1 MSSTS
6 TINHADASNLTSD
19 QDWATLNSDGS
30 LPSNFPTSNGD
41 TTIAKMGT
49 PIHTS
54 CCPSG
59 TVEFLSEKKEESA
72 SYEGC
77 CDAVTATLLA
87 MQKKMST
94 HAPKF
99 LLLTGSLR
107 ADSCSRKVAIEVG
120 RVLAS
125 YGADVKLFDA
135 TDLPLF
141 SQDIDPKSNA
151 KAMELRTLTRW
162 CEGMVW
168 ISPEVH
174 GNMSAVFKNQVDW
187 MPLTEGAIRPTHTT
201 TVNNLR
207 VLGRWMR
214 MIVIPNQ
221 SSIPVAYTKF
231 NEDGTL
237 KEGPLRSRVVDVVDE
252 LFRYTLLLRDQQPFL
267 LERYSENTALNAKR
281 HLEETK
287 TVQPEVIKSLVDPII
302 IDVRSEKEVAEEKG
316 GKAIDGSYH
325 VPLNMNN
332 EPQSVHITTS
342 QEFYTKLIEAGIDM
356 KSLSKMD
363 TNFIVHCTK
372 GNTEYTGRCNR
383 GSALLRDLGFVNA
396 HNGGSADE
404 IRLALSN

>member
-1 MSSTS
+1 MG
-6 TINHADASNLTSD
+6 ICRPCLRIK
-19 QDWATLNSDGS
+19 LI
-30 LPSNFPTSNGD
+30 GD
-41 TTIAKMGT
+41 MC
-49 PIHTS
+49 S
-54 CCPSG
+54 Y
-59 TVEFLSEKKEESA
+59 A
-72 SYEGC
+72 SY
-77 CDAVTATLLA
+77 
-87 MQKKMST
+87 
-94 HAPKF
+94 
-99 LLLTGSLR
+99 
-107 ADSCSRKVAIEVG
+107 
-120 RVLAS
+120 
-125 YGADVKLFDA
+125 
-135 TDLPLF
+135 
-141 SQDIDPKSNA
+141 
-151 KAMELRTLTRW
+151 
-162 CEGMVW
+162 
-168 ISPEVH
+168 
-174 GNMSAVFKNQVDW
+174 
-187 MPLTEGAIRPTHTT
+187 T

-267 LERYSENTALNAKR
+267 LERYSENTAANAKR

-287 TVQPEVIKSLVDPII
+287 TVQPEVIKSLVNPII
-302 IDVRSEKEVAEEKG
+302 IDVRSEKEVAEERG

-332 EPQSVHITTS
+332 EPQSVHVTTA
-342 QEFYTKLIEAGIDM
+342 QEFHAKLNEAGIDM
-356 KSLSKMD
+356 NSLSKTD

-383 GSALLRDLGFVNA
+383 GAALLRDLGYFNA